1 MNTIDSK
8 QQDSTESIIF
18 IGGYFGVNG
27 AFIDKA
33 ALNGLDSVP
42 SEYQKKQ
49 QERDRGHYHLT
60 IMLKREMKD
69 AITNIQKDNNL
80 AKLWS
85 ELNKTHQKDEDCLL
99 ALIQNVCVNDFVDLG
114 VGCVAKNGE
123 EAYFKVIDWPT
134 GHKFR
139 KSCGLD
145 AKDFHI
151 TIGFKDKD
159 VHDVA
164 KDYTTLIKN

>member
-1 MNTIDSK
+1 
-8 QQDSTESIIF
+8 
-18 IGGYFGVNG
+18 VNG
-27 AFIDKA
+27 AFIDNA
-33 ALNGLDSVP
+33 AKNGLESVP

-49 QERDRGHYHLT
+49 QERDRGHFHLT

-69 AITNIQKDNNL
+69 AIANIQKDNDL
-80 AKLWS
+80 VGLWT
-85 ELNKTHQKDEDCLL
+85 ELSKTHTKDEDCLL
-99 ALIQNVCVNDFVDLG
+99 ALIQKVCENDLVDLG
-114 VGCVAKNGE
+114 VGRVSKNGE
-123 EAYFKVIDWPT
+123 DAYFKVIDWPT

-159 VHDVA
+159 VHDVK
-164 KDYTTLIKN
+164 KDQTTLIKH